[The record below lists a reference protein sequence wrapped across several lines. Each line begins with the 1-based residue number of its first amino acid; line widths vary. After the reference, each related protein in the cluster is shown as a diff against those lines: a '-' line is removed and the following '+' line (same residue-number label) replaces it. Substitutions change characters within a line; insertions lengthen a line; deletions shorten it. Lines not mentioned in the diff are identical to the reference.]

1 MTRKLMKFT
10 MSHTPAAAYTED
22 ETVSKGIGDT
32 SAPTSPAPAN
42 SVGLTPF
49 QGSPIATSWS
59 AKPYGLSYDPA
70 RMREKLQLLYQY
82 KDVPTRQLSGEA
94 LAAHQSI
101 VSNVSLIYMTEEY
114 PAFFELVREIFPEKE
129 PFRVGTVAAYFGGC
143 SIKTSLDRQ
152 GCSVL
157 CAGALPLPNS
167 SATDANCQHPV
178 LFGYYD
184 GGKYTFISLYALD
197 NKENTIVFI
206 NAPPGSVFGQ
216 FAGFTSTEMS
226 QLKAM
231 GVRNVTIYRTSDN
244 GKDYAALTSGF
255 QSLDTLPKRSDNSSA
270 ALTAEQAAAGEA
282 ANAAWHNP
290 RACPVPPSS
299 ASSWPSSLVIALI
312 VLIAVPGTRPWGN
325 GNQNIFLLVS

>member
-1 MTRKLMKFT
+1 MKFT

-22 ETVSKGIGDT
+22 EAVSKGIGDGS
-32 SAPTSPAPAN
+32 SATSPAPAN

-59 AKPYGLSYDPA
+59 AKPYGVSYDPA
-70 RMREKLQLLYQY
+70 RMREKLQLLYQF
-82 KDVPTRQLSGEA
+82 KDASIRQLSGEA
-94 LAAHQSI
+94 LAAYQSI

-114 PAFFELVREIFPEKE
+114 PAFYGLVREIFPEQE
-129 PFRVGTVAAYFGGC
+129 AFRVGTVAAYFSGC
-143 SIKTSLDRQ
+143 SIKTSMDRQ

-167 SATDANCQHPV
+167 TSSDANCQYPV

-206 NAPPGSVFGQ
+206 NAPPGTVFGQ
-216 FAGFTSTEMS
+216 FAGFTGTELA

-244 GKDYAALTSGF
+244 GKDYASLTAGF
-255 QSLDTLPKRSDNSSA
+255 QGLDTLPKRSEA
-270 ALTAEQAAAGEA
+270 AAASLTAEQAAAGEA
-282 ANAAWHNP
+282 ANAAQAQP
-290 RACPVPPSS
+290 TSMSGAAIFGIVL
-299 ASSWPSSLVIALI
+299 AVILVIALI
-312 VLIAVPGTRPWGN
+312 ILIAVPGTRPWG
-325 GNQNIFLLVS
+325 GSGGVGSTAV